1 MNFNKFLKSLFGDKS
16 ARDMRLIQ
24 PLVEKVKEAY
34 PAIEALSNDELR
46 AKTKEIKQYVQQS
59 AKAQKDKIE
68 ELVDEIKKLIE
79 KYEEYK
85 SLSGKEKKQRV
96 DEFIVEWLIE
106 NWQSDNDY
114 VQWIIDRVIDLVP
127 VFTQLVYNLL
137 ITKFVKLKD
146 RAKTEK
152 AEDK

>member
-1 MNFNKFLKSLFGDKS
+1 MQQAKGVTDMASWWRNIATFKGKFT
-16 ARDMRLIQ
+16 
-24 PLVEKVKEAY
+24 EAF
-34 PAIEALSNDELR
+34 
-46 AKTKEIKQYVQQS
+46 T
-59 AKAQKDKIE
+59 KDKIE

-114 VQWIIDRVIDLVP
+114 VQWIIDRIIDLVP
-127 VFTQLVYNLL
+127 VFTQVVYNLL